1 MASGV
6 TGNEPA
12 GAAATSASSEQSGHS
27 PHGTSPA
34 QAGVL
39 GLALGSIGVVYGD
52 IGTSPLYALREAL
65 TAGGHH
71 QNIARADVVGIVS
84 LIVWTLIV
92 IVTLKYVVI
101 LLRADNDGEGGT
113 LSLMALAQRAL
124 GRRSRFVFVFGI
136 MGAALFYGDALI
148 TPAISVLSAV
158 EGLKLVTDAV
168 DPFILPLTIVI
179 IFGLFA
185 VQRFGT
191 GHVANWFGPIT
202 LVWFG
207 VMAWGGL
214 VHIADDPEIM
224 AAFNPLAGV
233 RFMLSHGKAGLVALG
248 AVFLAVTGAEALYA
262 DLGHFGRKP
271 IRLAWM
277 VVVFPALAIN
287 YLGQGALVLAKP
299 ETVENPFF
307 LLYPSWALLPV
318 VILATAATIIASQAV
333 ITGAFSLTR
342 QAIQLRLLPRLEIR
356 HTSASHEGQIYLPQ
370 VNLLLLIGVL
380 FLVVFFGSSSKLA
393 TAYGIAVTGTMVVTA
408 CLAFLVV
415 WKHWQWPAWAAVLLL
430 LPFLAIDLVFFGANA
445 LKIVDGGYV
454 PLMLALAMMLVMIS
468 WVRGSDI
475 LAQKIKTTE
484 TALKDMIALLM
495 RKPPH
500 IVPGTAVFLTGD
512 KDVAPASLLHSLKHY
527 KVLHEKNVIL
537 TIRSATLP
545 RIADDERVVMEP
557 LDERFI
563 RVTMT
568 FGYMEEPNIPRAL
581 ALCRKQGWKFDIMS
595 TSFFV
600 SRRTLRPSAKTVMPH
615 WQERLF
621 IWLYSNA
628 SDATAYFHIPTGR
641 VVEIGTQVNV

>member
-1 MASGV
+1 M
-6 TGNEPA
+6 
-12 GAAATSASSEQSGHS
+12 
-27 PHGTSPA
+27 
-34 QAGVL
+34 
-39 GLALGSIGVVYGD
+39 
-52 IGTSPLYALREAL
+52 
-65 TAGGHH
+65 
-71 QNIARADVVGIVS
+71 
-84 LIVWTLIV
+84 
-92 IVTLKYVVI
+92 
-101 LLRADNDGEGGT
+101 
-113 LSLMALAQRAL
+113 
-124 GRRSRFVFVFGI
+124 
-136 MGAALFYGDALI
+136 
-148 TPAISVLSAV
+148 
-158 EGLKLVTDAV
+158 
-168 DPFILPLTIVI
+168 
-179 IFGLFA
+179 
-185 VQRFGT
+185 
-191 GHVANWFGPIT
+191 
-202 LVWFG
+202 
-207 VMAWGGL
+207 
-214 VHIADDPEIM
+214 
-224 AAFNPLAGV
+224 
-233 RFMLSHGKAGLVALG
+233 
-248 AVFLAVTGAEALYA
+248 
-262 DLGHFGRKP
+262 
-271 IRLAWM
+271 
-277 VVVFPALAIN
+277 
-287 YLGQGALVLAKP
+287 
-299 ETVENPFF
+299 
-307 LLYPSWALLPV
+307 
-318 VILATAATIIASQAV
+318 
-333 ITGAFSLTR
+333 
-342 QAIQLRLLPRLEIR
+342 
-356 HTSASHEGQIYLPQ
+356 
-370 VNLLLLIGVL
+370 L

-415 WKHWQWPAWAAVLLL
+415 WKHWQWPAWAAALLL

-495 RKPPH
+495 RKPPY

-557 LDERFI
+557 LDERFM

-600 SRRTLRPSAKTVMPH
+600 SRRTLRPSAKTVMPR